1 MRRAAFINNACVVT
15 PIDVMVADNE
25 RHDTPVCARVGSA
38 QTFHMGS
45 IVGGFAL
52 LVACAMSGCAAGS
65 GDGSGTAGSS
75 GSAGTGGTSSSG
87 QGGTTGSAGTTGQA
101 GTGQAGTGQAGTSGL
116 AGTTGT
122 AGAGAAGTGGSA
134 GTTGAAGAGAAGTTG
149 SGGSGPGTGGRGGS
163 AVAGRGGRGGD
174 GGSGGGPGTAGR
186 GGAAGTGTAGTGT
199 GGAAGGAGG
208 SGAPVPSAGCG
219 KAPTLKNSPTTAI
232 SYNMVTSSGMSRRYI
247 LRYPS
252 NYDNTHPYRLVLA
265 YHWNTGS
272 AAQVFDCNTE
282 SIKCYTTQSPFYG
295 LWNLSNNTTIFV
307 APDGLNAGWANS
319 NGQDVV
325 LTDDILKQVED
336 DLCIDKSRIFAN
348 GFSYGAGMS
357 FALACARPDVFRAVG
372 IYSGGQLSGCSGGN
386 APVAYYATHG
396 LDDGVLNISGGRTMR
411 DRFVKNNGCTT
422 MSPPEPANNSGS
434 HICTSYQGCS
444 AGHPV
449 RWCAFDGSNGHDPS
463 PKDPG
468 QSMTWNPAEAWAFF
482 TQF

>member
-1 MRRAAFINNACVVT
+1 MPARARAT
-15 PIDVMVADNE
+15 
-25 RHDTPVCARVGSA
+25 RSPV
-38 QTFHMGS
+38 FHFGS
-45 IVGGFAL
+45 IVGGLAL
-52 LVACAMSGCAAGS
+52 LLGGAVSGCSAGA
-65 GDGSGTAGSS
+65 GDGSGTAGAS
-75 GSAGTGGTSSSG
+75 GAAGSTAGTSG
-87 QGGTTGSAGTTGQA
+87 AGRGGTTGSAGTTGQA
-101 GTGQAGTGQAGTSGL
+101 GTGQAGTGQAGTSGT
-116 AGTTGT
+116 AGTTGA
-122 AGAGAAGTGGSA
+122 AGAGVAGTGGSA
-134 GTTGAAGAGAAGTTG
+134 GTTGAAGAGMATAGTTG
-149 SGGSGPGTGGRGGS
+149 SAGSGPGTGGRGGS
-163 AVAGRGGRGGD
+163 AGAGRGGRGGD
-174 GGSGGGPGTAGR
+174 GGAAGGPGTAGR

-199 GGAAGGAGG
+199 GGGAGGAGG

-272 AAQVFDCNTE
+272 AAQVFDCNQE

-319 NGQDVV
+319 NGQDVT

-336 DLCIDKSRIFAN
+336 DLCIDKSRVFAN

-386 APVAYYATHG
+386 SPVAYYATHG
-396 LDDGVLNISGGRTMR
+396 LDDGTLQISGGRTMR
-411 DRFVKNNGCTT
+411 DRFVKNNGCTA
-422 MSPPEPANNSGS
+422 MSPPEPANNSGT

>member
-1 MRRAAFINNACVVT
+1 MTRSNPRVAKFPLGHSDRIFWRTIAAGLAF
-15 PIDVMVADNE
+15 
-25 RHDTPVCARVGSA
+25 
-38 QTFHMGS
+38 F
-45 IVGGFAL
+45 L
-52 LVACAMSGCAAGS
+52 ACALSGCTTGS
-65 GDGSGTAGSS
+65 DQGSGTGGAPATGGHSGAG
-75 GSAGTGGTSSSG
+75 GAGGTSG
-87 QGGTTGSAGTTGQA
+87 AGMAGTTGSAGA
-101 GTGQAGTGQAGTSGL
+101 GPAGSNQAGTSGGT
-116 AGTTGT
+116 AGTTGA
-122 AGAGAAGTGGSA
+122 AGIGAAGTGGS
-134 GTTGAAGAGAAGTTG
+134 GGGAGAAG
-149 SGGSGPGTGGRGGS
+149 SGAGAGGRGGDT
-163 AVAGRGGRGGD
+163 VGGRGGRGGD
-174 GGSGGGPGTAGR
+174 GGAAGTAGR
-186 GGAAGTGTAGTGT
+186 GGGAGTGTAGRGGGSGT
-199 GGAAGGAGG
+199 GMAGAGGAGAG
-208 SGAPVPSAGCG
+208 GAGAAVPSAGCN
-219 KAPTLKNSPTTAI
+219 KAPTLNNSPTTTI
-232 SYNMVTSSGMSRRYI
+232 NYNTITSGGMSRRYI

-272 AAQVFDCNTE
+272 ASQVFDCNTE
-282 SIKCYTTQSPFYG
+282 SIRCYTTQSPFYG

-319 NGQDVV
+319 NGQDVTF
-325 LTDDILKQVED
+325 TDDILTQVQN
-336 DLCIDKSRIFAN
+336 DLCIDRSRIFAN

-372 IYSGGQLSGCSGGN
+372 IYAGGQLSGCSGGN

-411 DRFVKNNGCTT
+411 DRFVSNNGCTA
-422 MSPPEPANNSGS
+422 MMPPEPANNSGS

-468 QSMTWNPAEAWAFF
+468 QSMTWNPEEAWRFF

>member
-1 MRRAAFINNACVVT
+1 M
-15 PIDVMVADNE
+15 VM
-25 RHDTPVCARVGSA
+25 S
-38 QTFHMGS
+38 
-45 IVGGFAL
+45 
-52 LVACAMSGCAAGS
+52 
-65 GDGSGTAGSS
+65 
-75 GSAGTGGTSSSG
+75 
-87 QGGTTGSAGTTGQA
+87 
-101 GTGQAGTGQAGTSGL
+101 
-116 AGTTGT
+116 
-122 AGAGAAGTGGSA
+122 
-134 GTTGAAGAGAAGTTG
+134 
-149 SGGSGPGTGGRGGS
+149 
-163 AVAGRGGRGGD
+163 
-174 GGSGGGPGTAGR
+174 
-186 GGAAGTGTAGTGT
+186 
-199 GGAAGGAGG
+199 
-208 SGAPVPSAGCG
+208 SAGCG
-219 KAPTLKNSPTTAI
+219 KTPTLKNSPTTAI
-232 SYNMVTSSGMSRRYI
+232 SYNMITSSGMSRRYI

-272 AAQVFDCNTE
+272 AAQVFDCNQE

-295 LWNLSNNTTIFV
+295 LWNLSNNSTIFV
-307 APDGLNAGWANS
+307 APDGLNAGWANT

-336 DLCIDKSRIFAN
+336 DLCIDKSRVFAN

-386 APVAYYATHG
+386 SPVAYYATHG
-396 LDDGVLNISGGRTMR
+396 LDDGTLQISGGRTMR
-411 DRFVKNNGCTT
+411 DKFVKNNGCTA
-422 MSPPEPANNSGS
+422 MNPPEPANNSGS

-468 QSMTWNPAEAWAFF
+468 QSMTWNPQEAWTFF

>member
-1 MRRAAFINNACVVT
+1 MPAYPRASRLL
-15 PIDVMVADNE
+15 PIGFGLIAGAL
-25 RHDTPVCARVGSA
+25 TLLLGCA
-38 QTFHMGS
+38 
-45 IVGGFAL
+45 I
-52 LVACAMSGCAAGS
+52 SGCGAGT
-65 GDGSGTAGSS
+65 GEGTGTAGASGTAGS
-75 GSAGTGGTSSSG
+75 TGGTSG
-87 QGGTTGSAGTTGQA
+87 AGRGGTTGAA
-101 GTGQAGTGQAGTSGL
+101 GTGQAGSSQAGTGGSSTGT
-116 AGTTGT
+116 AGTTGGAAGVT
-122 AGAGAAGTGGSA
+122 GGGGTSGAGAAGTS
-134 GTTGAAGAGAAGTTG
+134 GAAGSGA
-149 SGGSGPGTGGRGGS
+149 GTGGRGGD
-163 AVAGRGGRGGD
+163 AVAGRGGTGGAGGSAVGTAGRGG
-174 GGSGGGPGTAGR
+174 GAGTAGR
-186 GGAAGTGTAGTGT
+186 GGAAGTGTAG
-199 GGAAGGAGG
+199 GGSGG
-208 SGAPVPSAGCG
+208 SGAAVPSAGCG
-219 KAPTLKNSPTTAI
+219 KTPSLKNSPTTAI
-232 SYNMVTSSGMSRRYI
+232 NYNTLTSSGMSRRYI

-282 SIKCYTTQSPFYG
+282 SIKCYTTQTPFYG
-295 LWNLSNNTTIFV
+295 LWNLSNNSTIFV

-357 FALACARPDVFRAVG
+357 YALACARPDVFRAVG

-386 APVAYYATHG
+386 SPVAYYATHG
-396 LDDGVLNISGGRTMR
+396 LDDGVLGIAGGRTMR
-411 DRFVKNNGCTT
+411 DKFVRNNGCTS
-422 MSPPEPANNSGS
+422 MNPPEPANNSGS

-468 QSMTWNPAEAWAFF
+468 QSTTWNPQEAWTFF